1 MVVEGTLVISP
12 PRFAENLLTLPLP
25 AMAAVVLGVWALIA
39 IVVHRVLVPRIAGP
53 DGLRL
58 GRFEAEVASQLGIVL
73 GLLLSFNAVTV
84 WEQSGAA
91 REATLAE
98 ASALREV
105 HELLPDLPAQ
115 QQDAVRG
122 ALRGYLRHV
131 IDEEW
136 PSLGRGDPGLNKPD
150 SLRALARLARES
162 GNDDLHDA
170 VAAAVKARDDRIRIA
185 TSRMLPARWGI
196 TIVLG
201 ALALLSI
208 GLIHAEHRRARAV
221 AIGMV
226 AFAIASCFL
235 VLMAQTRPFL
245 GALALQPTELQ
256 QLSAALAS
264 EDRGP

>member
-1 MVVEGTLVISP
+1 MVAP
-12 PRFAENLLTLPLP
+12 PRFVENLLTLPLP
-25 AMAAVVLGVWALIA
+25 LMAVVVLGAWAVIA
-39 IVVHRVLVPRIAGP
+39 TVVHRVLVPWIAGR
-53 DGLRL
+53 DGARI

-105 HELLPDLPAQ
+105 HELLPDLPAERQ
-115 QQDAVRG
+115 QSVRQ
-122 ALRGYLRHV
+122 ALGEYLHYV
-131 IDEEW
+131 IEDEW
-136 PSLGRGDPGLNKPD
+136 PTLGAGNPALNKPD
-150 SLRALARLARES
+150 SLRTLARIGREA

-208 GLIHAEHRRARAV
+208 GLIHAEHHRARAV

-256 QLSAALAS
+256 QLSATLAA
-264 EDRGP
+264 EAGR

>member
-1 MVVEGTLVISP
+1 MITP
-12 PRFAENLLTLPLP
+12 PRFVENLLTLPLP
-25 AMAAVVLGVWALIA
+25 LMAALVLGAWAIIA
-39 IVVHRVLVPRIAGP
+39 IVVHRVLVPWIAGS
-53 DGLRL
+53 DGARI
-58 GRFEAEVASQLGIVL
+58 GHFEAEVASQLGIVL
-73 GLLLSFNAVTV
+73 GLLLSFNAVSV

-105 HELLPDLPAQ
+105 HELLPDLPAEQ
-115 QQDAVRG
+115 RQAVRQSLG
-122 ALRGYLRHV
+122 SYLDHV
-131 IDEEW
+131 IHAEW
-136 PSLGRGDPGLNKPD
+136 PDLGTGNPGLNKPD
-150 SLRALARLARES
+150 SLRTLAKIGRDS
-162 GNDDLHDA
+162 GNGDLHDA
-170 VAAAVKARDDRIRIA
+170 VGAAIKARDDRIRIA

-201 ALALLSI
+201 ALALLSV

-221 AIGMV
+221 AIAMV

-256 QLSAALAS
+256 QLSATLAAEKPGS
-264 EDRGP
+264 

>member
-1 MVVEGTLVISP
+1 MITP
-12 PRFAENLLTLPLP
+12 PRFVENLLTLPLP
-25 AMAAVVLGVWALIA
+25 LMAFMVLGAWAVIA
-39 IVVHRVLVPRIAGP
+39 IVVHRVLVPMIAGH
-53 DGLRL
+53 DGARI

-105 HELLPDLPAQ
+105 HELLPDLPVEQ
-115 QQDAVRG
+115 QQAVRQSLG
-122 ALRGYLRHV
+122 DYLGYV
-131 IDEEW
+131 IHDEW
-136 PSLGRGDPGLNKPD
+136 PNLGKGNPGLNKPD
-150 SLRALARLARES
+150 SLRTLAKIGREAN
-162 GNDDLHDA
+162 NDDLHDSI
-170 VAAAVKARDDRIRIA
+170 AAAIKARDDRIRIA

-245 GALALQPTELQ
+245 GALALQPTELEQ
-256 QLSAALAS
+256 LAS
-264 EDRGP
+264 TLAAEKPGS